1 MTLDG
6 IAIPIF
12 TEQAVKSAR
21 GELGRTTSRSTLRPA
36 QGERHDFKLTD
47 YRPSAT
53 LVIAGAFRK
62 LAPFFFTKPAHASN
76 KASDAS
82 NGSSVSPCD
91 ARKQPETSDLS
102 SASPP
107 DYA

>member
-53 LVIAGAFRK
+53 LVIVGAFRK
-62 LAPFFFTKPAHASN
+62 LAPLFCIVDISYKIQNHSLMAKTFPMK
-76 KASDAS
+76 
-82 NGSSVSPCD
+82 GSAEVAP
-91 ARKQPETSDLS
+91 T
-102 SASPP
+102 
-107 DYA
+107 